1 LQYIKLLSFQ
11 SAKFILSDDVN
22 GWHFIKLSISITMK
36 TFVLTISIFTLWL
49 FTGSSNVFAQ
59 GYQRAG
65 QQGMAVKDGKITGTI
80 IDGANS
86 QTIPYASVAVYN
98 SKDSTLLSGVLS
110 KDNGSFLIEKLPY
123 GKFYLLVT
131 FVGYKKHRVNDIVLT
146 ATRKSVAL
154 GPIKVITSTTN
165 LKEVE
170 IIGNAPPVSYQIDKK
185 VVNVAQNITAAGAT
199 LAEALQNAP
208 SVQTDV
214 EGNITLR
221 GSSSYTVLIDGRP
234 SPIEGSEA
242 LQQIPANL
250 VQNVELI
257 TNPSAKYDAEGSAG
271 IINIIMKKQKIQGS
285 SGMVNLTAGTGNKYS
300 GNINLSYKVSK
311 FSFTLGGDFTD
322 NQSIFKSNSNVTDTL
337 GLLGLKKQLI
347 SGSGNLHRVG
357 NVAHASI
364 DYAINE
370 NNSLTLT
377 ASAGKREFIRS
388 TSSDFQDTYNYPA
401 ISNIYYTNSSHPDN
415 ERDYK
420 SINLDYE
427 RKFDNKGQKLSAAAY
442 LTGGPGNS
450 VSTLQVDTTNLN
462 WQKTS
467 GSLTQ
472 LSAQNSNQT
481 DFRTKIDYELP
492 IGEKGKFS
500 AGYQGR
506 YLNINGDYH
515 LKNFNYA
522 QNAWAEDS
530 SQRDQINFKD
540 QIQAGYVT
548 YLNSMPLFDYQLGL
562 RAEYENRY
570 LNQETQN
577 KLNKVNRIDF
587 FPTIHLSRQLP
598 WKLQLQ
604 GSYTR
609 RIDRPN
615 QRNLNPFVLHLDP
628 HTIQQG
634 NPGLLPEFANSYELN
649 LQKQLTDASYISV
662 GGFLRETAGLV
673 QQISIFDPTTQITTS
688 TFANIDHDRAMGT
701 EIMMNLQIFKW
712 FNLNSSF
719 NIFNYHMFGTP
730 VASVANSTNTWN
742 LHVNPT
748 FHLTP
753 STTLQAT
760 YMYNAPTISAQGTR
774 SGFYTSTIAIKQS
787 MLNRKASLT
796 LQMRNLIG
804 NTIMSSTTES
814 SHQYKYSTIQ
824 RESQIFMLTFSYRIN
839 NYRAK
844 QSNRQNQDEMNGSKE
859 QDMDE

>member
-1 LQYIKLLSFQ
+1 MKNI
-11 SAKFILSDDVN
+11 ILSIAIVTV
-22 GWHFIKLSISITMK
+22 ICL
-36 TFVLTISIFTLWL
+36 L
-49 FTGSSNVFAQ
+49 FTKEAEAQ
-59 GYQRAG
+59 GYARTGG
-65 QQGMAVKDGKITGTI
+65 QAPAIKDGKITGII
-80 IDGANS
+80 IDGASN
-86 QTIPYASVAVYN
+86 QTIPYASIAVYN
-98 SKDSTLLSGVLS
+98 SKDSTLLAGVLS
-110 KDNGSFLIEKLPY
+110 KDNGSFSLEKLPY
-123 GKFYLLVT
+123 GKFYILVT
-131 FVGYKKHRVNDIVLT
+131 FVGYKKHRVNDILLT

-154 GPIKVITSTTN
+154 GSIKVITSTTN

-234 SPIEGSEA
+234 SPVDGSEA

-271 IINIIMKKQKIQGS
+271 IINIIMKKQKNQGS

-300 GNINLSYKVSK
+300 GNINLSYKVAK
-311 FSFTLGGDFTD
+311 LSFTLGGDFSD
-322 NQSIFKSNSNVTDTL
+322 SQSLFKSISNVTDTL
-337 GLLGLKKQLI
+337 GQLGMKAQLI
-347 SGSGNLHRVG
+347 SGSGNLRRVG
-357 NVAHASI
+357 NVVHASI
-364 DYAINE
+364 DYAINDK
-370 NNSLTLT
+370 NSLTLT
-377 ASAGKREFIRS
+377 GSAGKREFIRS
-388 TSSDFQDTYNYPA
+388 TSSDFRDTYNYPS
-401 ISNIYYTNSSHPDN
+401 ISNVYYTNKSHPDN

-427 RKFDNKGQKLSAAAY
+427 HKFDNKGQKLTAAAY
-442 LTGGPGNS
+442 YTGGPGNS
-450 VSTLQVDTTNLN
+450 VSTLQVDTTNVY

-481 DFRTKIDYELP
+481 EFRTKVDYELP
-492 IGEKGKFS
+492 VGEKGKFS
-500 AGYQGR
+500 AGYQGS

-515 LKNFNYA
+515 LKNYDYSS
-522 QNAWAEDS
+522 NAWAEDS
-530 SQRDQINFKD
+530 SQRDLVNFKD
-540 QIQAGYVT
+540 QIQAGYFT
-548 YLNSMPLFDYQLGL
+548 YLNTIPLFDYQLGL
-562 RAEYENRY
+562 RSEYENRY

-577 KLNKVNRIDF
+577 KKNKVNRIDF

-598 WKLQLQ
+598 WRLQLQ
-604 GSYTR
+604 ASYTR
-609 RIDRPN
+609 RIDRPR
-615 QRNLNPFVLHLDP
+615 QRNLNPFIMHLDP

-649 LQKQLTDASYISV
+649 LQKQMTDASYISV
-662 GGFLRETAGLV
+662 GGFLRETTGLI
-673 QQISIFDPTTQITTS
+673 QQISLFDPTTQITTS
-688 TFANIDHDRAMGT
+688 TFANIDHDRSMGT
-701 EIMMNLQIFKW
+701 EIMLNLQIFKW

-719 NIFNYHMFGTP
+719 SIFNYHMFGTP
-730 VASVANSTNTWN
+730 VPSVTSSTNTWN

-753 STTLQAT
+753 LTTLQAT
-760 YMYNAPTISAQGTR
+760 YMYNAPTITAQGSR

-796 LQMRNLIG
+796 LQMRNLVG
-804 NTIMSSTTES
+804 NTIMSSTTQS
-814 SHQYKYSTIQ
+814 PHQYKYNTIQ
-824 RESQIFMLTFSYRIN
+824 RESQVFMLTFSYRIN

-844 QSNRQNQDEMNGSKE
+844 QSNRQNQDDPNGSKE
-859 QDMDE
+859 QDMEE